1 LERRGRK
8 EIIITLII
16 MIIIA
21 AVIISWLS
29 GLWSCEAGR
38 VELSDEERLTIS
50 NYVNSVSIY
59 VQQSNR
65 VSYRFFNVLKQAKNL
80 SREDLESELLDIIEE
95 NRVILANCKELRPP
109 EFFDVAHGY
118 LELVFETRSK
128 AYEDFRPALFSAI
141 EELDDISTSQV
152 TNTFLD
158 MYMSDK
164 IYLYFQDELK
174 ESGELL
180 GIYDLTIGIDS
191 EVLPDFPDKDLTN
204 TQDVV
209 DLISEIKTVS
219 RLQERRG
226 VAVISESIEFDPPQI
241 NVQGDYRIIAKGSEI
256 TVAIKIENQGNV
268 VENNVNVVMEYMT
281 QDNISEEEEYV
292 INSINPSEQKV
303 VKLSGFTAYPGRK
316 CDLKITAGPVPDEVL
331 MTNNTATYKFMM
343 EE

>member
-1 LERRGRK
+1 MERRGRK
-8 EIIITLII
+8 EIIITLIV

-65 VSYRFFNVLKQAKNL
+65 VSYRFFNVLEQAKNL
-80 SREDLESELLDIIEE
+80 SREDLDSELLDIIEE
-95 NRVILANCKELRPP
+95 NRVILANCRELRPP

-128 AYEDFRPALFSAI
+128 AYEDFRPALLNAI
-141 EELDDISTSQV
+141 EDLDLDISTAQI
-152 TNTFLD
+152 TNTFLY
-158 MYMSDK
+158 MFMSDE
-164 IYLYFQDELK
+164 IYLYFQDKLQ

-180 GIYDLTIGIDS
+180 GISELPIIDS
-191 EVLPDFPDKDLTN
+191 KILQDKDLTN
-204 TQDVV
+204 TQNVTAF
-209 DLISEIKTVS
+209 ISEIKTVS
-219 RLQERRG
+219 GLQERRG
-226 VAVISESIEFDPPQI
+226 VAIISESIEFDPPQI

-256 TVAIKIENQGNV
+256 TIAIKIENQGNV
-268 VENNVNVVMEYMT
+268 VENNVDVVMEYMT
-281 QDNISEEEEYV
+281 QDNISEEEKYV
-292 INSINPSEQKV
+292 IDSINPAEQKV
-303 VKLSGFTAYPGRK
+303 VTLSGFTAYPGRK
-316 CDLKITAGPVPDEVL
+316 CELKITAGPVPDEVL
-331 MTNNTATYKFMM
+331 MTNNTAIYKFMM

>member
-1 LERRGRK
+1 
-8 EIIITLII
+8 

-65 VSYRFFNVLKQAKNL
+65 VSYKFFNVLEQAKNL

-95 NRVILANCKELRPP
+95 NKVILANCKELRPP

-128 AYEDFRPALFSAI
+128 AYEDFRPALFNAL
-141 EELDDISTSQV
+141 EDLDLEISTAQI
-152 TNTFLD
+152 TNTFLY
-158 MYMSDK
+158 MFMSDE
-164 IYLYFQDELK
+164 IYLYFQDKLE

-180 GIYDLTIGIDS
+180 GISELPIIDS
-191 EVLPDFPDKDLTN
+191 KILQDKDLTG
-204 TQDVV
+204 TQNVTAF
-209 DLISEIKTVS
+209 ISEIKAVS
-219 RLQERRG
+219 GLQERRG
-226 VAVISESIEFDPPQI
+226 VAVIDESIEFDPPQI

-256 TVAIKIENQGNV
+256 TIAIKIENQGNV
-268 VENNVNVVMEYMT
+268 IENDVDVIMKYMT
-281 QDNISEEEEYV
+281 QDNISEEEKYV

-303 VKLSGFTAYPGRK
+303 VTLSGFTAYPGRK
-316 CDLKITAGPVPDEVL
+316 CELEITAGPVPDEVL
-331 MTNNTATYKFMM
+331 MTNNTAKYKFMM

>member
-65 VSYRFFNVLKQAKNL
+65 VSYKFFNVLEQAKNL

-95 NRVILANCKELRPP
+95 NKVILANCKELRPP

-128 AYEDFRPALFSAI
+128 AYEDFRPALFNAL
-141 EELDDISTSQV
+141 EDLDLEISTAQI
-152 TNTFLD
+152 TNTFLY
-158 MYMSDK
+158 MFMSDE
-164 IYLYFQDELK
+164 IYLYFQDKLE

-180 GIYDLTIGIDS
+180 GISELPIIDS
-191 EVLPDFPDKDLTN
+191 KILQDKDLTD
-204 TQDVV
+204 TQNVTAF
-209 DLISEIKTVS
+209 ISEIKAVS
-219 RLQERRG
+219 GLQERRG
-226 VAVISESIEFDPPQI
+226 VAVIDESIEFDPPQI

-256 TVAIKIENQGNV
+256 TIAIKIENQGNV
-268 VENNVNVVMEYMT
+268 IENDVDVIMKYMT
-281 QDNISEEEEYV
+281 QDNISEEEKYV

-303 VKLSGFTAYPGRK
+303 VTLSGFTAYPGRK
-316 CDLKITAGPVPDEVL
+316 CELEITAGPVPDEVL
-331 MTNNTATYKFMM
+331 MTNNTAKYKFMM

>member
-1 LERRGRK
+1 
-8 EIIITLII
+8 

-65 VSYRFFNVLKQAKNL
+65 VSYKFFNVLEQAKNL

-95 NRVILANCKELRPP
+95 NKVILANCKELRPP

-128 AYEDFRPALFSAI
+128 AYEDFRPALFNAL
-141 EELDDISTSQV
+141 EDLDLEISTAQI
-152 TNTFLD
+152 TNTFLY
-158 MYMSDK
+158 MFMSDE
-164 IYLYFQDELK
+164 IYLYFQDKLE

-180 GIYDLTIGIDS
+180 GISELPIIDS
-191 EVLPDFPDKDLTN
+191 KILQDKDLTD
-204 TQDVV
+204 TQNVTAF
-209 DLISEIKTVS
+209 ISEIKAVS
-219 RLQERRG
+219 GLQERRG
-226 VAVISESIEFDPPQI
+226 VAVIDESIEFDPPQI

-256 TVAIKIENQGNV
+256 TIAIKIENQGNV
-268 VENNVNVVMEYMT
+268 IENDVDVIMKYMT
-281 QDNISEEEEYV
+281 QDNISEEEKYV

-303 VKLSGFTAYPGRK
+303 VTLSGFTAYPGRK
-316 CDLKITAGPVPDEVL
+316 CELEITAGPVPDEVL
-331 MTNNTATYKFMM
+331 MTNNTAKYKFMM

>member
-21 AVIISWLS
+21 VVIISWLS

-65 VSYRFFNVLKQAKNL
+65 VSYRFFNVLEQAKNL

-95 NRVILANCKELRPP
+95 NKVISANCKELRPP

-118 LELVFETRSK
+118 LELAFETRSK
-128 AYEDFRPALFSAI
+128 AYEDFRPALFNAL
-141 EELDDISTSQV
+141 EDLDLEISTAQI
-152 TNTFLD
+152 TNTFLY
-158 MYMSDK
+158 MFMSDE
-164 IYLYFQDELK
+164 IYLYFQDKLQG
-174 ESGELL
+174 SGELL
-180 GIYDLTIGIDS
+180 GISDLPIIDS
-191 EVLPDFPDKDLTN
+191 KILQDKDLTD
-204 TQDVV
+204 TQNVTAF
-209 DLISEIKTVS
+209 ISEIKAVS
-219 RLQERRG
+219 GLQERRG
-226 VAVISESIEFDPPQI
+226 VAVINDSIEFDPPQI
-241 NVQGDYRIIAKGSEI
+241 NVQGDYRIIAKGTEI

-281 QDNISEEEEYV
+281 QDNISEEKEYV

-303 VKLSGFTAYPGRK
+303 VTLSGFTAYPGRK
-316 CDLKITAGPVPDEVL
+316 CELKITAGPVPDEVL
-331 MTNNTATYKFMM
+331 MTNNTAAYKFMM

>member
-1 LERRGRK
+1 MERRGRK

-65 VSYRFFNVLKQAKNL
+65 VSYKFFNVLEQAKNL

-95 NRVILANCKELRPP
+95 NKVILANCKELRPP

-128 AYEDFRPALFSAI
+128 AYEDFRPALFNAL
-141 EELDDISTSQV
+141 EDLDLEISTAQI
-152 TNTFLD
+152 TNTFLY
-158 MYMSDK
+158 MFMSDE
-164 IYLYFQDELK
+164 IYLYFQDKLE

-180 GIYDLTIGIDS
+180 GISELPIIDS
-191 EVLPDFPDKDLTN
+191 KILQDKDLTD
-204 TQDVV
+204 TQNVTAF
-209 DLISEIKTVS
+209 ISEIKAVS
-219 RLQERRG
+219 GLQERRG
-226 VAVISESIEFDPPQI
+226 VAVIDESIEFDPPQI
-241 NVQGDYRIIAKGSEI
+241 NVQGDYLIIAKGSEI
-256 TVAIKIENQGNV
+256 TIAIKIENQGNV
-268 VENNVNVVMEYMT
+268 IENDVDVIMKYMT
-281 QDNISEEEEYV
+281 QDNISEEEKYV

-303 VKLSGFTAYPGRK
+303 VTLSGFTAYPGRK
-316 CDLKITAGPVPDEVL
+316 CEIEIAAGPVPDEVL
-331 MTNNTATYKFMM
+331 MTNNTAKYKFMM

>member
-1 LERRGRK
+1 MERRGRK

-65 VSYRFFNVLKQAKNL
+65 VSYKFFNVLEQAKNL

-95 NRVILANCKELRPP
+95 NKVILANCKELRPP

-128 AYEDFRPALFSAI
+128 AYEDFRPALFNAL
-141 EELDDISTSQV
+141 EDLDLEISTAQI
-152 TNTFLD
+152 TNTFLY
-158 MYMSDK
+158 MFMSDE
-164 IYLYFQDELK
+164 IYLYFQDKLE

-180 GIYDLTIGIDS
+180 GISELPIIDS
-191 EVLPDFPDKDLTN
+191 KILQDKDLTD
-204 TQDVV
+204 TQNVTAF
-209 DLISEIKTVS
+209 ISEIKAVS
-219 RLQERRG
+219 GLQERRG
-226 VAVISESIEFDPPQI
+226 VAVIDESIEFDPPQI

-256 TVAIKIENQGNV
+256 TIAIKIENQGNV
-268 VENNVNVVMEYMT
+268 IENDVDVIMKYMT
-281 QDNISEEEEYV
+281 QDIISEEEKYV

-303 VKLSGFTAYPGRK
+303 VTLSGFTAYPGRK
-316 CDLKITAGPVPDEVL
+316 CELEITAGPVPDEVL
-331 MTNNTATYKFMM
+331 MTNNTAKYKFMM

>member
-21 AVIISWLS
+21 AVIISWIS

-65 VSYRFFNVLKQAKNL
+65 VSYRFFNVLEQAKNL
-80 SREDLESELLDIIEE
+80 SLEREDLDSELLDIIEE
-95 NRVILANCKELRPP
+95 NKVILANCKELRPP

-128 AYEDFRPALFSAI
+128 AYEDFRPALLNAI
-141 EELDDISTSQV
+141 EDLDLDISTAQI
-152 TNTFLD
+152 TNTFLY
-158 MYMSDK
+158 MFMSDE
-164 IYLYFQDELK
+164 IYLYFQDRLQ

-180 GIYDLTIGIDS
+180 GISELPIIDS
-191 EVLPDFPDKDLTN
+191 KILQDKDLTN
-204 TQDVV
+204 TQNVTAF
-209 DLISEIKTVS
+209 ISEIKAVS
-219 RLQERRG
+219 GLQERRG
-226 VAVISESIEFDPPQI
+226 VAIISESIEFDPPKR
-241 NVQGDYRIIAKGSEI
+241 NVQGDYIIIAKGSEI
-256 TVAIKIENQGNV
+256 TIAIKVENQGNV
-268 VENNVNVVMEYMT
+268 VENDVDVVMEYMT
-281 QDNISEEEEYV
+281 QDNISEEKKYV
-292 INSINPSEQKV
+292 IDSINPSEQKV
-303 VKLSGFTAYPGRK
+303 VTLSGFTAYPGRK
-316 CDLKITAGPVPDEVL
+316 CELKITVGPVPDEVL
-331 MTNNTATYKFMM
+331 MTNNTAIYKFMM

>member
-65 VSYRFFNVLKQAKNL
+65 VSYKFFNVLEQAKNL

-95 NRVILANCKELRPP
+95 NKVILANCKELRPP

-128 AYEDFRPALFSAI
+128 AYEDFRPALFNAL
-141 EELDDISTSQV
+141 EDLDLEISTAQI
-152 TNTFLD
+152 TNTFLY
-158 MYMSDK
+158 MFMSDE
-164 IYLYFQDELK
+164 IYLYFQDKLE

-180 GIYDLTIGIDS
+180 GISELPIIDS
-191 EVLPDFPDKDLTN
+191 KILQDKDLTD
-204 TQDVV
+204 TQNVTAF
-209 DLISEIKTVS
+209 ISEIKAVS
-219 RLQERRG
+219 GLQERRG
-226 VAVISESIEFDPPQI
+226 VAVIDESIEFDPPQI
-241 NVQGDYRIIAKGSEI
+241 NVQGDYLIIAKGSEI
-256 TVAIKIENQGNV
+256 TIAIKIENQGNV
-268 VENNVNVVMEYMT
+268 IENDVDVIMKYMT
-281 QDNISEEEEYV
+281 QDNISEEEKYV

-303 VKLSGFTAYPGRK
+303 VTLSGFTAYPGRK
-316 CDLKITAGPVPDEVL
+316 CEIEIAAGPVPDEVL
-331 MTNNTATYKFMM
+331 MTNNTAKYKFMM

>member
-65 VSYRFFNVLKQAKNL
+65 VSYSFFNVLEQAKNL

-95 NRVILANCKELRPP
+95 NKIILANCKELRPP

-128 AYEDFRPALFSAI
+128 AYEDFRPALFNAL
-141 EELDDISTSQV
+141 EDLDLDISTAQIR
-152 TNTFLD
+152 NTFLY
-158 MYMSDK
+158 MFMSDE
-164 IYLYFQDELK
+164 IYLYFQDKLQK
-174 ESGELL
+174 SGELL
-180 GIYDLTIGIDS
+180 GISELPIIDS
-191 EVLPDFPDKDLTN
+191 KILQDKDLTD
-204 TQDVV
+204 TQNVTSFV
-209 DLISEIKTVS
+209 SEIKTVS
-219 RLQERRG
+219 GLQERRG
-226 VAVISESIEFDPPQI
+226 LAVIAESIEFDPPQI
-241 NVQGDYRIIAKGSEI
+241 NVQGDYRIIAKGSDI
-256 TVAIKIENQGNV
+256 TVAVKIENQGNV
-268 VENNVNVVMEYMT
+268 VENDVNVVMKYMT
-281 QDNISEEEEYV
+281 QDNIFEEEKYV

-303 VKLSGFTAYPGRK
+303 VTLSGFTAYPGRK
-316 CDLKITAGPVPDEVL
+316 CEIEITAGPVPDEVL

>member
-1 LERRGRK
+1 MERRGRK

-65 VSYRFFNVLKQAKNL
+65 VSYKFFNVLEQAKNL

-95 NRVILANCKELRPP
+95 NKVILANCKELRPP

-128 AYEDFRPALFSAI
+128 AYEDFRPALFNAL
-141 EELDDISTSQV
+141 EDLDLEISTAQI
-152 TNTFLD
+152 TNTFLY
-158 MYMSDK
+158 MFMSDE
-164 IYLYFQDELK
+164 IYLYFQDKLE

-180 GIYDLTIGIDS
+180 GISELPIIDS
-191 EVLPDFPDKDLTN
+191 KILQDKDLTD
-204 TQDVV
+204 TQNVTAF
-209 DLISEIKTVS
+209 ISEIKAVS
-219 RLQERRG
+219 GLQERRG
-226 VAVISESIEFDPPQI
+226 VAVIDESIEFDPPQI

-256 TVAIKIENQGNV
+256 TIAIKIENQGNV
-268 VENNVNVVMEYMT
+268 IENDVDVIMKYMT
-281 QDNISEEEEYV
+281 QDNISEEEKYV

-303 VKLSGFTAYPGRK
+303 VTLSGFTAYPGRK
-316 CDLKITAGPVPDEVL
+316 CELEITAGPVPDEVL
-331 MTNNTATYKFMM
+331 MTNNTAKYKFMM

>member
-65 VSYRFFNVLKQAKNL
+65 VSYRFFNVLEQAKNL

-95 NRVILANCKELRPP
+95 NKVILANCKELRPP

-128 AYEDFRPALFSAI
+128 AYEDFRPALFNAL
-141 EELDDISTSQV
+141 EDLDLEISTAQI
-152 TNTFLD
+152 TNTFLY
-158 MYMSDK
+158 MFMSDE
-164 IYLYFQDELK
+164 IYLYFQDKLE

-180 GIYDLTIGIDS
+180 GISELPIIDS
-191 EVLPDFPDKDLTN
+191 KILQDKDLTD
-204 TQDVV
+204 TQNVTAF
-209 DLISEIKTVS
+209 ISEIKAVS
-219 RLQERRG
+219 GLQERRG
-226 VAVISESIEFDPPQI
+226 VAVIDESIEFDPPQI

-256 TVAIKIENQGNV
+256 TIAIKIENQGNV
-268 VENNVNVVMEYMT
+268 IENDVDVIMKYMT
-281 QDNISEEEEYV
+281 QDNISEEEKYV

-303 VKLSGFTAYPGRK
+303 VTLSGFTAYPGRK
-316 CDLKITAGPVPDEVL
+316 CELEITAGPVPDEVL
-331 MTNNTATYKFMM
+331 MTNNTAKYKFMM

>member
-1 LERRGRK
+1 LERRGRR

-65 VSYRFFNVLKQAKNL
+65 VSYTFFNVLEQAKNL
-80 SREDLESELLDIIEE
+80 SREDLETELLDIIEE
-95 NRVILANCKELRPP
+95 NKIILANCQELRPP

-128 AYEDFRPALFSAI
+128 AYEDFRPALFNAL
-141 EELDDISTSQV
+141 EDLDLDISTAQIR
-152 TNTFLD
+152 NTFLY
-158 MYMSDK
+158 MFMSDE
-164 IYLYFQDELK
+164 IYLYFQDKLQ

-180 GIYDLTIGIDS
+180 GISDLPIIDS
-191 EVLPDFPDKDLTN
+191 EILQDRDLTD
-204 TQDVV
+204 TQNVTSFV
-209 DLISEIKTVS
+209 SEIKTVS
-219 RLQERRG
+219 GLQERRG
-226 VAVISESIEFDPPQI
+226 VAVITESIEFDPSQI

-256 TVAIKIENQGNV
+256 TIAIKIENQGNV
-268 VENNVNVVMEYMT
+268 VENDVDVVMKYMT
-281 QDNISEEEEYV
+281 TDNISEEEKYV

-303 VKLSGFTAYPGRK
+303 VTLSGFTAYPGRK
-316 CDLKITAGPVPDEVL
+316 CELEITAGPVPDEVL

>member
-65 VSYRFFNVLKQAKNL
+65 VSYKFFNVLEQAKNL

-95 NRVILANCKELRPP
+95 NKVILANCKELRPP

-128 AYEDFRPALFSAI
+128 AYEDFRPALFNAL
-141 EELDDISTSQV
+141 EDLDLEISTAQI
-152 TNTFLD
+152 TNTFLY
-158 MYMSDK
+158 MFMSDE
-164 IYLYFQDELK
+164 IYLYFQDKLE

-180 GIYDLTIGIDS
+180 GISELPIIDS
-191 EVLPDFPDKDLTN
+191 KILQDKDLTD
-204 TQDVV
+204 TQNVTAF
-209 DLISEIKTVS
+209 ISEIKAVS
-219 RLQERRG
+219 GLQERRG
-226 VAVISESIEFDPPQI
+226 VAIIDESIEFDPPQI

-256 TVAIKIENQGNV
+256 TIAIKIENQGNV
-268 VENNVNVVMEYMT
+268 IENDVDVIMKYMT
-281 QDNISEEEEYV
+281 QDIISEEEKYV

-303 VKLSGFTAYPGRK
+303 VTLSGFTAYPGRK
-316 CDLKITAGPVPDEVL
+316 CELEITAGPVPDEVL
-331 MTNNTATYKFMM
+331 MTNNTAKYKFMM

>member
-8 EIIITLII
+8 EIIITLIM

-65 VSYRFFNVLKQAKNL
+65 VSYKFFNVLEQAKNL

-95 NRVILANCKELRPP
+95 NKVILANCKELRPP

-128 AYEDFRPALFSAI
+128 AYEDFRPALFNAL
-141 EELDDISTSQV
+141 EDLDLEISTAQI
-152 TNTFLD
+152 TNTFLY
-158 MYMSDK
+158 MFMSDEV
-164 IYLYFQDELK
+164 YLYFQDKLE

-180 GIYDLTIGIDS
+180 GISELPIIDS
-191 EVLPDFPDKDLTN
+191 KILQDKDLTD
-204 TQDVV
+204 TQNVTAF
-209 DLISEIKTVS
+209 ISEIKAVS
-219 RLQERRG
+219 GLQERRG
-226 VAVISESIEFDPPQI
+226 VAVIDESIEFDPPQI

-256 TVAIKIENQGNV
+256 TIAIKIENQGNV
-268 VENNVNVVMEYMT
+268 IENDVDVVMKYMT
-281 QDNISEEEEYV
+281 QDNISEEEKYV

-303 VKLSGFTAYPGRK
+303 VTLSGFTAYPGRK
-316 CDLKITAGPVPDEVL
+316 CELEITAGPVPDEVL
-331 MTNNTATYKFMM
+331 MTNNTAKYKFMM

>member
-8 EIIITLII
+8 EIIITLIM

-65 VSYRFFNVLKQAKNL
+65 VSYKFFNVLEQAKNL

-95 NRVILANCKELRPP
+95 NKVILANCKELRPP

-128 AYEDFRPALFSAI
+128 AYEDFRPALFNAL
-141 EELDDISTSQV
+141 EDLDLEISTAQI
-152 TNTFLD
+152 TNTFLY
-158 MYMSDK
+158 MFMSDE
-164 IYLYFQDELK
+164 IYLYFQDKLE

-180 GIYDLTIGIDS
+180 GISELPIIDS
-191 EVLPDFPDKDLTN
+191 KILQDKDLTD
-204 TQDVV
+204 TQNVTAF
-209 DLISEIKTVS
+209 ISEIKAVS
-219 RLQERRG
+219 GLQERRG
-226 VAVISESIEFDPPQI
+226 VAVIDESIEFDPPQI

-256 TVAIKIENQGNV
+256 TIAIKIENQGNV
-268 VENNVNVVMEYMT
+268 IENDVDVIMKYMT
-281 QDNISEEEEYV
+281 QDNISEEEKYV

-303 VKLSGFTAYPGRK
+303 VTLSGFTAYPGRK
-316 CDLKITAGPVPDEVL
+316 CELEITAGPVPDEVL
-331 MTNNTATYKFMM
+331 MTNNTAKYKFMM

>member
-1 LERRGRK
+1 MERRGRK

-21 AVIISWLS
+21 AVIISWIS

-65 VSYRFFNVLKQAKNL
+65 VSYRFFNVLEQAKNL

-95 NRVILANCKELRPP
+95 NKVILANCKELRPP

-141 EELDDISTSQV
+141 EELDDISTYQI
-152 TNTFLD
+152 TNTFLY
-158 MYMSDK
+158 MYMSDE
-164 IYLYFQDELK
+164 IYLYFQDKLQ

-180 GIYDLTIGIDS
+180 GISDLTIGIDS
-191 EVLPDFPDKDLTN
+191 EVLQDKDLTN
-204 TQDVV
+204 TQNVV
-209 DLISEIKTVS
+209 DLISGIKAEAEIS
-219 RLQERRG
+219 EIRG
-226 VAVISESIEFDPPQI
+226 VAVIEDSIEFDPPQI
-241 NVQGDYRIIAKGSEI
+241 NVQGDYRRIAKGSEI
-256 TVAIKIENQGNV
+256 TIAIKIENQGNV
-268 VENNVNVVMEYMT
+268 MENNVDVVMEYST
-281 QDNISEEEEYV
+281 QDNIYDEVKYV
-292 INSINPSEQKV
+292 ISSIGPFEGRV
-303 VKLSGFTAYPGRK
+303 IALPAITAYPGRK
-316 CDLKITAGPVPDEVL
+316 CELKITAGPVQDEKF
-331 MTNNTATYKFMM
+331 MGNNTATYKFIM

>member
-1 LERRGRK
+1 MERRGRK
-8 EIIITLII
+8 EIIITLIM

-65 VSYRFFNVLKQAKNL
+65 VSYKFFNVLEQAKNL

-95 NRVILANCKELRPP
+95 NKVILANCKELRPP

-128 AYEDFRPALFSAI
+128 AYEDFRPALFNAL
-141 EELDDISTSQV
+141 EDLDLEISTAQI
-152 TNTFLD
+152 TNTFLY
-158 MYMSDK
+158 MFMSDEV
-164 IYLYFQDELK
+164 YLYFQDKLE

-180 GIYDLTIGIDS
+180 GISELPIIDS
-191 EVLPDFPDKDLTN
+191 KILQDKDLTD
-204 TQDVV
+204 TQNVTAF
-209 DLISEIKTVS
+209 ISEIKAVS
-219 RLQERRG
+219 GLQERRG
-226 VAVISESIEFDPPQI
+226 VAVIDESIEFDPPQI

-256 TVAIKIENQGNV
+256 TIAIKIENQGNV
-268 VENNVNVVMEYMT
+268 IENDVDVVMKYMT
-281 QDNISEEEEYV
+281 QDNISEEEKYV

-303 VKLSGFTAYPGRK
+303 VTLSGFTAYPGRK
-316 CDLKITAGPVPDEVL
+316 CELEITAGPVPDEVL
-331 MTNNTATYKFMM
+331 MTNNTAKYKFMM

>member
-65 VSYRFFNVLKQAKNL
+65 VSYKFFNVLEQAKNL

-95 NRVILANCKELRPP
+95 NKVILANCKELRPP

-128 AYEDFRPALFSAI
+128 AYEDFRPALFNAL
-141 EELDDISTSQV
+141 EDLDLEISTAQI
-152 TNTFLD
+152 TNTFLY
-158 MYMSDK
+158 MFMSDE
-164 IYLYFQDELK
+164 IYLYFQDKLE

-180 GIYDLTIGIDS
+180 GISELPIIDS
-191 EVLPDFPDKDLTN
+191 KILQDKDLTG
-204 TQDVV
+204 TQNVTAF
-209 DLISEIKTVS
+209 ISEIKAVS
-219 RLQERRG
+219 GLQERRG
-226 VAVISESIEFDPPQI
+226 VAVIDESIEFDPPQI

-256 TVAIKIENQGNV
+256 TIAIKIENQGNV
-268 VENNVNVVMEYMT
+268 IENDVDVIMKYMT
-281 QDNISEEEEYV
+281 QDNISEEEKYV

-303 VKLSGFTAYPGRK
+303 VTLSGFTAYPGRK
-316 CDLKITAGPVPDEVL
+316 CELEITAGPVPDEVL
-331 MTNNTATYKFMM
+331 MTNNTAKYKFMM

>member
-1 LERRGRK
+1 MERRGRK

-65 VSYRFFNVLKQAKNL
+65 VSYKFFNVLEQAKNL

-95 NRVILANCKELRPP
+95 NKVILANCKELRPP

-128 AYEDFRPALFSAI
+128 AYEDFRPALFNAL
-141 EELDDISTSQV
+141 EDLDLEISTAQI
-152 TNTFLD
+152 TNTFLY
-158 MYMSDK
+158 MFMSDE
-164 IYLYFQDELK
+164 IYLYFQDKLE

-180 GIYDLTIGIDS
+180 GISELPIIDS
-191 EVLPDFPDKDLTN
+191 KILQDKDLTD
-204 TQDVV
+204 TQNVTAF
-209 DLISEIKTVS
+209 ISEIKAVS
-219 RLQERRG
+219 GLQERRG
-226 VAVISESIEFDPPQI
+226 VAVIDESIEFDPPQI

-256 TVAIKIENQGNV
+256 TIAIKIENQGNV
-268 VENNVNVVMEYMT
+268 IENDVDVIMKYMT
-281 QDNISEEEEYV
+281 QDNISEEEKYV

-303 VKLSGFTAYPGRK
+303 VTLSGFTAYPGRK
-316 CDLKITAGPVPDEVL
+316 CEIEIAAGPVPDEVL
-331 MTNNTATYKFMM
+331 MTNNTAKYKFMM

>member
-65 VSYRFFNVLKQAKNL
+65 VSYKFFNVLEQAKNL

-95 NRVILANCKELRPP
+95 NKVILANCKELRPP

-128 AYEDFRPALFSAI
+128 AYEDFRPALFNAL
-141 EELDDISTSQV
+141 EDLDLEISTAQI
-152 TNTFLD
+152 TNTFLY
-158 MYMSDK
+158 MFMSDE
-164 IYLYFQDELK
+164 IYLYFQDKLE

-180 GIYDLTIGIDS
+180 GISELPIIDS
-191 EVLPDFPDKDLTN
+191 KILQDKDLTD
-204 TQDVV
+204 TQNVTAF
-209 DLISEIKTVS
+209 ISEIKAVS
-219 RLQERRG
+219 GLQERRG
-226 VAVISESIEFDPPQI
+226 VAVINESIEFDPPQI

-256 TVAIKIENQGNV
+256 TIAIKIENQGNV
-268 VENNVNVVMEYMT
+268 IENDVDVIMKYMT
-281 QDNISEEEEYV
+281 QDNISEEEKYV

-303 VKLSGFTAYPGRK
+303 VALSGFTAYPGRK
-316 CDLKITAGPVPDEVL
+316 CELEITAGPVPDEVL

>member
-1 LERRGRK
+1 
-8 EIIITLII
+8 

-65 VSYRFFNVLKQAKNL
+65 VSYKFFNVLEQAKNL

-95 NRVILANCKELRPP
+95 NKVILANCKELRPP

-128 AYEDFRPALFSAI
+128 AYEDFRPALFNAL
-141 EELDDISTSQV
+141 EDLDLEISTAQI
-152 TNTFLD
+152 TNTFLY
-158 MYMSDK
+158 MFMSDE
-164 IYLYFQDELK
+164 IYLYFQDKLE

-180 GIYDLTIGIDS
+180 GISELPIIDS
-191 EVLPDFPDKDLTN
+191 KILQDKDLTD
-204 TQDVV
+204 TQNVTAF
-209 DLISEIKTVS
+209 ISEIKAVS
-219 RLQERRG
+219 GLQERRG
-226 VAVISESIEFDPPQI
+226 VAVIDESIEFDPPQI

-256 TVAIKIENQGNV
+256 TIAIKIENQGNV
-268 VENNVNVVMEYMT
+268 IENDVDVIMKYMT
-281 QDNISEEEEYV
+281 QDIISEEEKYV

-303 VKLSGFTAYPGRK
+303 VTLSGFTAYPGRK
-316 CDLKITAGPVPDEVL
+316 CELEITAGPVPDEVL
-331 MTNNTATYKFMM
+331 MTNNTAKYKFMM

>member
-65 VSYRFFNVLKQAKNL
+65 VSYKFFNVLEQAKNL

-95 NRVILANCKELRPP
+95 NKVILANCKELRPP

-128 AYEDFRPALFSAI
+128 AYEDFRPALFNAL
-141 EELDDISTSQV
+141 EDLDLEISTAQI
-152 TNTFLD
+152 TNTFLY
-158 MYMSDK
+158 MFMSDE
-164 IYLYFQDELK
+164 IYLYFQDKLE

-180 GIYDLTIGIDS
+180 GISELPIIDS
-191 EVLPDFPDKDLTN
+191 KILQDKDLTD
-204 TQDVV
+204 TQNVTAF
-209 DLISEIKTVS
+209 ISEIKAVS
-219 RLQERRG
+219 GLKERRG
-226 VAVISESIEFDPPQI
+226 VAVIDESIEFDPPQI

-256 TVAIKIENQGNV
+256 TIAIKIENQGNV
-268 VENNVNVVMEYMT
+268 IENDVDVIMKYMT
-281 QDNISEEEEYV
+281 QDIISEEEKYV

-303 VKLSGFTAYPGRK
+303 VTLSGFTAYPGRK
-316 CDLKITAGPVPDEVL
+316 CELEITAGPVPDEVL
-331 MTNNTATYKFMM
+331 MTNNTAKYKFMM

>member
-1 LERRGRK
+1 MERRGRK
-8 EIIITLII
+8 EIIITLIM

-65 VSYRFFNVLKQAKNL
+65 VSYKFFNVLEQAKNL

-95 NRVILANCKELRPP
+95 NKVILANCKELRPP

-128 AYEDFRPALFSAI
+128 AYEDFRPALFNAL
-141 EELDDISTSQV
+141 EDLDLEISTAQI
-152 TNTFLD
+152 TNTFLY
-158 MYMSDK
+158 MFMSDE
-164 IYLYFQDELK
+164 IYLYFQDKLE

-180 GIYDLTIGIDS
+180 GISELPIIDS
-191 EVLPDFPDKDLTN
+191 KILQDKDLTD
-204 TQDVV
+204 TQNVTAF
-209 DLISEIKTVS
+209 ISEIKAVS
-219 RLQERRG
+219 GLQERRG
-226 VAVISESIEFDPPQI
+226 VAVIDESIEFDPPQI

-256 TVAIKIENQGNV
+256 TIAIKIENQGNV
-268 VENNVNVVMEYMT
+268 IENDVDVIMKYMT
-281 QDNISEEEEYV
+281 QDNISEEEKYV

-303 VKLSGFTAYPGRK
+303 VTLSGFTAYPGRK
-316 CDLKITAGPVPDEVL
+316 CELEITAGPVPDEVL
-331 MTNNTATYKFMM
+331 MTNNTAKYKFMM

>member
-65 VSYRFFNVLKQAKNL
+65 VSYKFFNVLEQAKNL

-95 NRVILANCKELRPP
+95 NKVILANCKELRPP

-128 AYEDFRPALFSAI
+128 AYEDFRPALFNAL
-141 EELDDISTSQV
+141 EDLDLEISTAQI
-152 TNTFLD
+152 TNTFLY
-158 MYMSDK
+158 MFMSDE
-164 IYLYFQDELK
+164 IYLYFQDKLE

-180 GIYDLTIGIDS
+180 GISELPIIDS
-191 EVLPDFPDKDLTN
+191 KILQDKDLTD
-204 TQDVV
+204 TQNVTAF
-209 DLISEIKTVS
+209 ISEIKAVS
-219 RLQERRG
+219 GLQERRG
-226 VAVISESIEFDPPQI
+226 VAVIDESIEFDPPQI

-256 TVAIKIENQGNV
+256 TIAIKIENQGNV
-268 VENNVNVVMEYMT
+268 IENDVDVIMKYMT
-281 QDNISEEEEYV
+281 QDIISEEEKYV

-303 VKLSGFTAYPGRK
+303 VTLSGFTAYPGRK
-316 CDLKITAGPVPDEVL
+316 CELEITAGPVPDEVL
-331 MTNNTATYKFMM
+331 MTNNTAKYKFMM

>member
-1 LERRGRK
+1 
-8 EIIITLII
+8 

-65 VSYRFFNVLKQAKNL
+65 VSYRFFNVLEQAKNL

-95 NRVILANCKELRPP
+95 NKVILANCKELRPP
-109 EFFDVAHGY
+109 EFFDVSHGY
-118 LELVFETRSK
+118 LKLVFETRSK
-128 AYEDFRPALFSAI
+128 AYEDFRPALFNAL
-141 EELDDISTSQV
+141 EDLDLEISTAQI
-152 TNTFLD
+152 TNTFLY
-158 MYMSDK
+158 MFMSDE
-164 IYLYFQDELK
+164 IYLYFQDKLE

-180 GIYDLTIGIDS
+180 GISELPIIDS
-191 EVLPDFPDKDLTN
+191 KILQDKDLTD
-204 TQDVV
+204 TQNVTAF
-209 DLISEIKTVS
+209 ISEIKAVS
-219 RLQERRG
+219 GLQERRG
-226 VAVISESIEFDPPQI
+226 VAVIDESIEFDPPQI

-256 TVAIKIENQGNV
+256 TIAIKIENQGNV
-268 VENNVNVVMEYMT
+268 IENDVDVIMKYMT
-281 QDNISEEEEYV
+281 QDNISEEEKYV

-303 VKLSGFTAYPGRK
+303 VTLSGFTAYPGRK
-316 CDLKITAGPVPDEVL
+316 CELEITAGPVPDEVL
-331 MTNNTATYKFMM
+331 MTNNTAKYKFMM